1 MALTGGDNMDIWHRL
16 GRILYA
22 FSNVVYETKRIS
34 G

>member
-16 GRILYA
+16 GRMYA